1 MWMAGTVEPVLH
13 HLPPL
18 HGTSTPPGE
27 RHRGGVARSNPSC
40 TIHLHCTE
48 LIPCPASGATERST
62 SIPPSERCCNL
73 MSRYAA
79 QVTPASSAV
88 CNSGCCREPDV
99 QKAAAHLYSLQVD
112 LPWCNLLSRC
122 AAQVT
127 PASLAVCNSG
137 CCREPDVQKQP
148 PTCTRC
154 RWTFPGITRCRGKLL
169 PPWPRRIK
177 CHTKISWRTSFA
189 TTCFSIL
196 SGDDVLS
203 SSSVA
208 LSSSS
213 L

>member
-1 MWMAGTVEPVLH
+1 MHFYPALGWRHLHLWRGGTVEPVLH

-40 TIHLHCTE
+40 TIHLHCTK
-48 LIPCPASGATERST
+48 LIPRPASGATERST

-73 MSRYAA
+73 LSRYAA

-99 QKAAAHLYSLQVD
+99 QK
-112 LPWCNLLSRC
+112 
-122 AAQVT
+122 
-127 PASLAVCNSG
+127 
-137 CCREPDVQKQP
+137 QP
-148 PTCTRC
+148 PTCTHC